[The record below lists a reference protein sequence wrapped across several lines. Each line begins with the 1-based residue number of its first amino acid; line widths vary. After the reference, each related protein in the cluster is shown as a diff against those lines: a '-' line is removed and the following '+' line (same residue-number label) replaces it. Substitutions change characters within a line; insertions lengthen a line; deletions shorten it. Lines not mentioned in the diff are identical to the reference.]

1 MSKLEG
7 PAASRR
13 AMLHSLAGTAASLAA
28 AQAIARPTTGKVA
41 GDGAGASTPR
51 RIVYLDEFLDEAQRA
66 AAVTDTPRD
75 CTAAFERALATGC
88 PVEIGAGHYA
98 VHALRLPNGCS
109 LTGHPGAVIHQALP
123 DQPAVHCVSDER
135 SGQLADIRL
144 SGITFVGHPAAR
156 AVTVLLEARRGYAI
170 WRSRFSFFARNSFR
184 ALEVQAIDNNNVFE
198 CEIDVVSEGSSGT
211 AVLVNGG
218 TYNRYHLFLTRT
230 RSWALDDLSNNS
242 MIRVVSEN
250 CVVFRGQMNQIQAH
264 IEAISADRGA
274 GETAISDRGFGNSF
288 IAATVNMPAGDRGKL
303 RYAFGA
309 FQRSVFINPQ
319 IIGAGAPAHPFAP
332 TSNFPFTVI
341 GGRSLA
347 ANKIEATFDGADP
360 DHDLRN
366 VTFVGDVSDFTTQ
379 ATHPSTT
386 VVQRFAP
393 GNDETIRIAATTR
406 TVIIDAARVLPVL
419 TIAFP
424 TTLKPRDGWRLV
436 IATSHAITEVRWPAG
451 PRFSRLPSALSAE
464 ARIDMTYQGDVD
476 RWFVT

>member
-1 MSKLEG
+1 MSEPEG
-7 PAASRR
+7 LMASRR
-13 AMLHSLAGTAASLAA
+13 AMLHSLVGTGASVVA
-28 AQAIARPTTGKVA
+28 AQGIAKPDLREATGA
-41 GDGAGASTPR
+41 LRPR

-66 AAVTDTPRD
+66 AAATDKPRD
-75 CTAAFERALATGC
+75 CTAALERAIATRC

-98 VHALRLPNGCS
+98 ATALRLPTGCS
-109 LTGHPGAVIHQALP
+109 LMGHSGAVIHQALP
-123 DQPAVHCVSDER
+123 DQPAIHCVSDER
-135 SGQLADIRL
+135 SGQLADIRV
-144 SGITFVGHPAAR
+144 SGITFIGHPAAR
-156 AVTVLLEARRGYAI
+156 AALVLLEARRGYAI
-170 WRSRFSFFARNSFR
+170 WRSRFAFFAQNSFR
-184 ALEVQAIDNNNVFE
+184 ALEIQAIDNNNVFE
-198 CEIDVVSEGSSGT
+198 CEIDVVSEGSSDT

-218 TYNRYHLFLTRT
+218 TYNRYHLFLTRN

-264 IEAISADRGA
+264 VEAISAARSA
-274 GETAISDRGFGNSF
+274 SNAAITDRGFGNTF

-303 RYAFGA
+303 NYAFGA
-309 FQRSVFINPQ
+309 FEHSVFVNPQ

-366 VTFVGDVSDFTTQ
+366 VTFVGDVSDYTAQ

-386 VVQRFAP
+386 IVQRFAP
-393 GNDETIRIAATTR
+393 GNDETIRVAATTQ
-406 TVIIDAARVLPVL
+406 TVIIDVAQALPVL
-419 TIAFP
+419 SIAFSV
-424 TTLKPRDGWRLV
+424 TLKPLDGWRLV
-436 IATSHAITEVRWPAG
+436 ITTSHAITEVRWPADS
-451 PRFSRLPSALSAE
+451 RFSQLPSALPTG
-464 ARIDMTYQGDVD
+464 ARIDMTYQADVD